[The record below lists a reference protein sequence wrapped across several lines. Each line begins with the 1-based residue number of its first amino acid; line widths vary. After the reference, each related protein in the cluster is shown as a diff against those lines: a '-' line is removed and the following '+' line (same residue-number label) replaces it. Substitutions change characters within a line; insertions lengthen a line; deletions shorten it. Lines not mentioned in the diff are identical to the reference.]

1 MRTSRGIEIPDEAL
15 QWTFARSAGAGGQHV
30 NKTSSK
36 ATLTVSTS
44 DLSGS
49 AAKLARI
56 VERLGE
62 SVTVS
67 CQESRSQWRNRQL
80 CVARLIDAIDEA
92 AAPPPAPRRPTKPTR
107 GSQERRLSGK
117 KRDAD
122 KKAGRRG
129 DNW

>member
-80 CVARLIDAIDEA
+80 CVERLVAAIDEA
-92 AAPPPAPRRPTKPTR
+92 AAPPPAPRRPTRPTR

>member
-36 ATLTVSTS
+36 ATLTVNTA

-80 CVARLIDAIDEA
+80 CVERLAAAVDEA

>member
-1 MRTSRGIEIPDEAL
+1 MRTSRGIEIPEDAL
-15 QWTFARSAGAGGQHV
+15 QWSFARSAGAGGQHV
-30 NKTSSK
+30 NKTASK
-36 ATLTVSTS
+36 ATLVVETSSLVGSTV
-44 DLSGS
+44 
-49 AAKLARI
+49 KLQRI
-56 VERLGE
+56 AEKLGA
-62 SVTVS
+62 TITLS

-80 CVARLIDAIDEA
+80 CVERLAAMIDEA

>member
-1 MRTSRGIEIPDEAL
+1 M
-15 QWTFARSAGAGGQHV
+15 
-30 NKTSSK
+30 NKTASK
-36 ATLTVSTS
+36 ATLVVETSSLVGSTV
-44 DLSGS
+44 
-49 AAKLARI
+49 KLQRI
-56 VERLGE
+56 AEKLGA
-62 SVTVS
+62 TITLS

-80 CVARLIDAIDEA
+80 CVERLAAMIDEA

>member
-1 MRTSRGIEIPDEAL
+1 VRTSRGIEIPEDAL
-15 QWTFARSAGAGGQHV
+15 QWSFARSAGAGGQHV
-30 NKTSSK
+30 NKTASK
-36 ATLTVSTS
+36 ATLVVETSSLVGSTV
-44 DLSGS
+44 
-49 AAKLARI
+49 KLQRI
-56 VERLGE
+56 AEKLGA
-62 SVTVS
+62 TITLS

-80 CVARLIDAIDEA
+80 CVERLAAMIDEA

>member
-1 MRTSRGIEIPDEAL
+1 MRTSRGIEIPEDAL
-15 QWTFARSAGAGGQHV
+15 QWSFARSAGAGGQHV

-36 ATLTVSTS
+36 ATLVVETSSLVGSTV
-44 DLSGS
+44 
-49 AAKLARI
+49 KLQRI
-56 VERLGE
+56 AEKLGA
-62 SVTVS
+62 TITLS

-80 CVARLIDAIDEA
+80 CVERLAAMIDEA

>member
-1 MRTSRGIEIPDEAL
+1 MRTSRGIEIPDDAV
-15 QWTFARSAGAGGQHV
+15 QWAFARSAGAGGQHV

-36 ATLTVSTS
+36 ATLVVETASLVGSTLKRQRIAEKLGATITVT
-44 DLSGS
+44 
-49 AAKLARI
+49 
-56 VERLGE
+56 
-62 SVTVS
+62 

-80 CVARLIDAIDEA
+80 CIERLIAMIDEA